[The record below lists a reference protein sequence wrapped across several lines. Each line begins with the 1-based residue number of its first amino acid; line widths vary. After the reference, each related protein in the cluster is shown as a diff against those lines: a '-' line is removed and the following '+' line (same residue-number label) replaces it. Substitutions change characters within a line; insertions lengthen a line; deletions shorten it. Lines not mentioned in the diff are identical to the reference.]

1 MTYHSSLPYSRPKR
15 ILSEMHIRNST
26 ATTRPPG
33 LFAESLL
40 QRLCFVNNILNQCF
54 SIMCLGMR
62 KPCYLDYVFQV
73 IRKMPQILQPTFQ
86 LFYEYMFLSFLL
98 SPSLMA

>member
-1 MTYHSSLPYSRPKR
+1 
-15 ILSEMHIRNST
+15 
-26 ATTRPPG
+26 
-33 LFAESLL
+33 
-40 QRLCFVNNILNQCF
+40 
-54 SIMCLGMR
+54 MCLGMR